1 MPSYKFDS
9 ESDSDPED
17 GQVPQPSPP
26 TSDDGEPGP
35 DDTFHFRQSFSKAS
49 SRPRRH
55 VPVPPPLDDEDML
68 DNPSFQTEEEED
80 LYGDVPEQDEYDD
93 EMPQQLYSDDAES
106 LFSDEE
112 RDEEVT
118 HDPVAASVRI
128 EKRATWLEQIEYTD
142 RAIKRLKAIDT
153 RERLQN
159 EKVHW
164 GGQVPEIKY
173 STEDLERDLFGDH
186 TKVTPTRDLG
196 TDLCRL
202 KNGVGLII
210 YRLRR

>member
-1 MPSYKFDS
+1 
-9 ESDSDPED
+9 
-17 GQVPQPSPP
+17 
-26 TSDDGEPGP
+26 
-35 DDTFHFRQSFSKAS
+35 
-49 SRPRRH
+49 
-55 VPVPPPLDDEDML
+55 ML
-68 DNPSFQTEEEED
+68 DNPSFQTEEED

-112 RDEEVT
+112 GDEEVT

-128 EKRATWLEQIEYTD
+128 DKRATWLEQIEYTD

-173 STEDLERDLFGDH
+173 STEDLERDLFGDQ
-186 TKVTPTRDLG
+186 TKVTAHKG
-196 TDLCRL
+196 TW
-202 KNGVGLII
+202 GLTF
-210 YRLRR
+210 

>member
-17 GQVPQPSPP
+17 GQDPQPDSP

-68 DNPSFQTEEEED
+68 DNPSFQTEEED

-112 RDEEVT
+112 GDEEVT

-153 RERLQN
+153 RERLQD

-186 TKVTPTRDLG
+186 TKVMAHKG
-196 TDLCRL
+196 TW
-202 KNGVGLII
+202 GLIFVD
-210 YRLRR
+210 

>member
-9 ESDSDPED
+9 ESESEPED
-17 GQVPQPSPP
+17 GQHHHPDPP

-55 VPVPPPLDDEDML
+55 VHAPPPPLDDEDML
-68 DNPSFQTEEEED
+68 DNPSFRTEED
-80 LYGDVPEQDEYDD
+80 LYGETLEEPYDD
-93 EMPQQLYSDDAES
+93 EMPEQLYSDEEQES
-106 LFSDEE
+106 FLSDEE
-112 RDEEVT
+112 VEDDDEDVT

-164 GGQVPEIKY
+164 GGQVPDIKY

-186 TKVTPTRDLG
+186 NKVTPL
-196 TDLCRL
+196 LPL
-202 KNGVGLII
+202 L
-210 YRLRR
+210 

>member
-9 ESDSDPED
+9 ESDSEPED
-17 GQVPQPSPP
+17 GQDPHHQDPP
-26 TSDDGEPGP
+26 ASDDGEPGP

-49 SRPRRH
+49 SGQRRH

-68 DNPSFQTEEEED
+68 DNPSFQTEED
-80 LYGDVPEQDEYDD
+80 LYGDVPEEGDYDD
-93 EMPQQLYSDDAES
+93 EMPEQLYSDDAES
-106 LFSDEE
+106 LLSDEE
-112 RDEEVT
+112 EEEEVT

-164 GGQVPEIKY
+164 GGQVPDIKY

-186 TKVTPTRDLG
+186 TKVSPIQKIG
-196 TDLCRL
+196 TDKCRL
-202 KNGVGLII
+202 RNGVGLII
-210 YRLRR
+210 YKLML

>member
-9 ESDSDPED
+9 ESESESEEAPHNHPD
-17 GQVPQPSPP
+17 PP

-55 VPVPPPLDDEDML
+55 IPPPLDDEDML
-68 DNPSFQTEEEED
+68 DNPSFQTEEDD
-80 LYGDVPEQDEYDD
+80 LYGEPIEESYEDDLPE
-93 EMPQQLYSDDAES
+93 QLYSEEEQES
-106 LFSDEE
+106 FLSDEG
-112 RDEEVT
+112 DEEEEIT

-186 TKVTPTRDLG
+186 NKVTSP
-196 TDLCRL
+196 RL
-202 KNGVGLII
+202 LVQE
-210 YRLRR
+210 YRELRV

>member
-9 ESDSDPED
+9 ESDSEPED
-17 GQVPQPSPP
+17 GQDPHHQDPP

-49 SRPRRH
+49 SGQRRH

-68 DNPSFQTEEEED
+68 DNPSFQTEED
-80 LYGDVPEQDEYDD
+80 LYGDVPEEGDYDD
-93 EMPQQLYSDDAES
+93 EMPEQLYSDDAES
-106 LFSDEE
+106 LLSDEE
-112 RDEEVT
+112 EEEEVT

-164 GGQVPEIKY
+164 GGQVPDIKY

-186 TKVTPTRDLG
+186 TKVSPIQKIG
-196 TDLCRL
+196 TDKCRL
-202 KNGVGLII
+202 RNGVGLII
-210 YRLRR
+210 YKLML

>member
-9 ESDSDPED
+9 ESDSEPED
-17 GQVPQPSPP
+17 GQDPHPDPP

-68 DNPSFQTEEEED
+68 DNPSFQTEEED
-80 LYGDVPEQDEYDD
+80 LYGEAPEQGEYDD
-93 EMPQQLYSDDAES
+93 EMPEQLYSDDAES
-106 LFSDEE
+106 LLSDEV
-112 RDEEVT
+112 EEEIT

-142 RAIKRLKAIDT
+142 RATKRLKAIDT

-173 STEDLERDLFGDH
+173 STEDLERDLFGDR
-186 TKVTPTRDLG
+186 TKV
-196 TDLCRL
+196 
-202 KNGVGLII
+202 
-210 YRLRR
+210 

>member
-9 ESDSDPED
+9 ESDSEPED
-17 GQVPQPSPP
+17 GVDPQHDPP

-68 DNPSFQTEEEED
+68 DNPSFQTEEED

-112 RDEEVT
+112 EQVT

-128 EKRATWLEQIEYTD
+128 DKRATWLEQIEYTD

-186 TKVTPTRDLG
+186 TKVTAHKRTW
-196 TDLCRL
+196 
-202 KNGVGLII
+202 GLTFVD
-210 YRLRR
+210 